1 MFGKHTRSWLV
12 IIWTVSHIATHS
24 FCFNLHSIS
33 TYVHTICKLVKYT
46 VYVLKAHSKQCANL
60 TSHFLT
66 GRSETVSADIPLFKR
81 SSVGHSFS
89 ELAIRTICRTFIPQ
103 CGLFT
108 PCSRCTTDYSVNNNY
123 SSRS

>member
-1 MFGKHTRSWLV
+1 MFGKHTRSWLG

-89 ELAIRTICRTFIPQ
+89 ELAIRTICRTFILWTVHTVQ
-103 CGLFT
+103 
-108 PCSRCTTDYSVNNNY
+108 
-123 SSRS
+123 